1 MLAKSD
7 RFYNPKDG
15 TYADVPYVPV
25 HAEKFRGKRQFNTDV
40 LIGNWYEDRSKVS
53 SNICDRSK
61 QSFLS
66 VSRLRLY
73 T

>member
-15 TYADVPYVPV
+15 TYADVPYVPIN
-25 HAEKFRGKRQFNTDV
+25 AEKFRGRRQFNTDV

-53 SNICDRSK
+53 SNIFYPSN

-66 VSRLRLY
+66 VS
-73 T
+73 TIESCT